1 MGTFCPG
8 CGQEA
13 IEPRRPILGY
23 VRELLGDF
31 FALDA
36 RVWRTLGPLLA
47 RPGFLTTEWFAGRR
61 VRYVPPFRLYVFAG
75 LVFFAV
81 IAVTGGGPLR
91 IRLVSSEA
99 GYVLTFG
106 GGMGKIDI
114 GEADESEVGSV
125 SAEIGQWEAGFAR
138 VRERPDDFNTAVFAA
153 LSYVHFLLLPILA
166 LLLKI
171 FWRRRYTIEHLVFA
185 THFQAFLLLFGSV
198 IVTVMSAVGRL
209 EAVDSISRVVWQLA
223 LCGYLFLAVRRF
235 YGGRW
240 WANALKVV
248 VFSWLYVILAV
259 FVVIGVAM
267 ATMTLF

>member
-1 MGTFCPG
+1 
-8 CGQEA
+8 
-13 IEPRRPILGY
+13 L
-23 VRELLGDF
+23 
-31 FALDA
+31 
-36 RVWRTLGPLLA
+36 
-47 RPGFLTTEWFAGRR
+47 
-61 VRYVPPFRLYVFAG
+61 PPFRLYVFAG
-75 LVFFAV
+75 IVFFGV
-81 IAVTGGGPLR
+81 MAVTGGGPLR

-114 GEADESEVGSV
+114 GEADESEAGRV
-125 SAEIGQWEAGFAR
+125 SAGIGQWEAGFAR

-166 LLLKI
+166 LLLKA

-185 THFQAFLLLFGSV
+185 THFQAFLLLFGSLA
-198 IVTVMSAVGRL
+198 VTAISSVGRSGPV
-209 EAVDSISRVVWQLA
+209 ESIFRAVWQLV
-223 LCGYLFLAVRRF
+223 LMVYLFLAVRRF

-248 VFSWLYVILAV
+248 VFGWFYVMLAV
-259 FVVIGVAM
+259 FVVVGVAV